1 MTLQI
6 FILLAGLL
14 LILFGANWL
23 VDGSSS
29 IAKRFGIS
37 EFVIGLTIVGIGTST
52 PEMVVSFLSSLQGKA
67 DMAIGNIVGSNIFN
81 TMMILGVTAL
91 ITPLV
96 ITKSNLKKDIP
107 LNIIVT
113 IILIVLGMNFTLFGK
128 GQDQLSRIDGAIL
141 LAIFIWYLWS
151 SFKSDTPDEDEGEGI
166 KEYSILMSVVLIIG
180 GLAALIFGGRLFV
193 NSATELAKMFGVSDK
208 FIAITV
214 MAAGTSM
221 PELATCIVAALKGRG
236 QLALGNIHLNIGTPL
251 TSEEI
256 AEAALCDKN
265 DRYQLIRHAVDRR
278 VIDGYRLWKNNYI
291 AYDLLNQ
298 SYKYSH
304 MYEPADVEQFIAYMQ
319 KQLDT
324 VEPEINREDL
334 RRIFLDIYAN
344 PVVTKELLEKEKVTG
359 SILL

>member
-14 LILFGANWL
+14 MILFGANWL

-52 PEMVVSFLSSLQGKA
+52 PEMVVSFLSSIQGKA

-91 ITPLV
+91 ISPLT
-96 ITKSNLKKDIP
+96 ITAGNLKKDIP

-113 IILIVLGMNFTLFGK
+113 VILIILGMNLTIFGH
-128 GQDQLSRIDGAIL
+128 GADQLSRIDGAIL
-141 LAIFIWYLWS
+141 LGIFAWYLWS
-151 SFKSDTPDEDEGEGI
+151 SFKEDTPDAEGEEGI
-166 KEYSILMSVVLIIG
+166 KEYSNAISILLVIAGLASLII
-180 GLAALIFGGRLFV
+180 GGRLFV

-221 PELATCIVAALKGRG
+221 PELATCAVAALKGRG
-236 QLALGNIHLNIGTPL
+236 QLALGNILGSNISNILLILGGSALINPL
-251 TSEEI
+251 SFSGMTYVDLGAVLISAI
-256 AEAALCDKN
+256 FILASAYLFKKKSL
-265 DRYQLIRHAVDRR
+265 DRFEGIILILMEV
-278 VIDGYRLWKNNYI
+278 
-291 AYDLLNQ
+291 
-298 SYKYSH
+298 
-304 MYEPADVEQFIAYMQ
+304 AYMWY
-319 KQLDT
+319 L
-324 VEPEINREDL
+324 ISNL
-334 RRIFLDIYAN
+334 
-344 PVVTKELLEKEKVTG
+344 
-359 SILL
+359 

>member
-14 LILFGANWL
+14 MILFGANWL

-52 PEMVVSFLSSLQGKA
+52 PEMVVSFLSSIQGKA

-91 ITPLV
+91 ISPLT
-96 ITKSNLKKDIP
+96 ITAGNLKKDIP

-113 IILIVLGMNFTLFGK
+113 VILIILGMNLTIFGH
-128 GQDQLSRIDGAIL
+128 GADQLSRIDGAIL
-141 LAIFIWYLWS
+141 LGIFAWYLWS
-151 SFKSDTPDEDEGEGI
+151 SFKEDTPDAEGEEGI
-166 KEYSILMSVVLIIG
+166 KEYSNAISILLVIAGLASLII
-180 GLAALIFGGRLFV
+180 GGRLFV

-221 PELATCIVAALKGRG
+221 PELATCVVAALKGRG
-236 QLALGNIHLNIGTPL
+236 QLALGNILGSNISNILLILGGSALINPL
-251 TSEEI
+251 SFSGMTYVDLGAVLISAI
-256 AEAALCDKN
+256 FILASAYLFKKKSL
-265 DRYQLIRHAVDRR
+265 DRFEGIILILMEV
-278 VIDGYRLWKNNYI
+278 
-291 AYDLLNQ
+291 
-298 SYKYSH
+298 
-304 MYEPADVEQFIAYMQ
+304 AYMWY
-319 KQLDT
+319 L
-324 VEPEINREDL
+324 ISNL
-334 RRIFLDIYAN
+334 
-344 PVVTKELLEKEKVTG
+344 
-359 SILL
+359 

>member
-52 PEMVVSFLSSLQGKA
+52 PEMVVSFMSSFQGKA

-81 TMMILGVTAL
+81 TLMILGVTAL
-91 ITPLV
+91 ISPLA
-96 ITKSNLKKDIP
+96 ITKSNLKRDIP

-113 IILIVLGMNFTLFGK
+113 VMLILLGMNLTIFGK

-141 LAIFIWYLWS
+141 LALFAGYLWT
-151 SFKSDTPDEDEGEGI
+151 SFKSDQGDSEEGGEGI
-166 KEYSILMSVVLIIG
+166 KEYKNGVSVLMIIA
-180 GLAALIFGGRLFV
+180 GLAGLIVGGRLFV

-208 FIAITV
+208 FIAITI

-221 PELATCIVAALKGRG
+221 PELATCVVAALKGRG
-236 QLALGNIHLNIGTPL
+236 QLALGNVLGSNIANILLILGG
-251 TSEEI
+251 
-256 AEAALCDKN
+256 AALINPLSFSGMTYVDLGIILIGALVILASAFMFKKKEL
-265 DRYQLIRHAVDRR
+265 DRYEGAIFVLMEIGYMWYLI
-278 VIDGYRLWKNNYI
+278 
-291 AYDLLNQ
+291 
-298 SYKYSH
+298 
-304 MYEPADVEQFIAYMQ
+304 
-319 KQLDT
+319 
-324 VEPEINREDL
+324 
-334 RRIFLDIYAN
+334 AN
-344 PVVTKELLEKEKVTG
+344 L
-359 SILL
+359 

>member
-6 FILLAGLL
+6 LILLGGLA

-52 PEMVVSFLSSLQGKA
+52 PEMVVSFLSAFQGKA

-81 TMMILGVTAL
+81 TLMILGVTAL
-91 ITPLV
+91 IAPLT

-107 LNIIVT
+107 LNIFVT
-113 IILIVLGMNFTLFGK
+113 VLLILLGMNFTIFGL

-141 LAIFIWYLWS
+141 LVIFAWYLYT
-151 SFKSDTPDEDEGEGI
+151 SFKSDTADEDGEGI
-166 KEYSILMSVVLIIG
+166 KEYKTGISVLLIVA
-180 GLAALIFGGRLFV
+180 GLGALIAGGKLFV

-221 PELATCIVAALKGRG
+221 PELATCAVAALKGRG
-236 QLALGNIHLNIGTPL
+236 QLALGNVLGSNISNILLILGGSALINPL
-251 TSEEI
+251 SFGGMT
-256 AEAALCDKN
+256 
-265 DRYQLIRHAVDRR
+265 YVDLG
-278 VIDGYRLWKNNYI
+278 VVLAGAIFILAS
-291 AYDLLNQ
+291 AYLF
-298 SYKYSH
+298 KK
-304 MYEPADVEQFIAYMQ
+304 
-319 KQLDT
+319 KQLDRF
-324 VEPEINREDL
+324 EGI
-334 RRIFLDIYAN
+334 
-344 PVVTKELLEKEKVTG
+344 
-359 SILL
+359 ILLLMEAGYMWYLIANL